1 MRNVLT
7 ISGLKGGTGKS
18 ITALNLSASV
28 ALYGKKVLLVD
39 CDPQASVSQW
49 RKMDSTG
56 NDHDLAQV
64 LAGRIRIPDAVS
76 GTDIDGLDILP
87 AGFGLFSMSLKLTR
101 RIDNEKLLR
110 LVIDEIK
117 HDYDIIILDAPSSC
131 GYLSIAA
138 LTAADWLAAVVIPDE
153 DWVSDFHSL
162 IRIVRYIRQS
172 HNIPLGI
179 AGILFNR
186 CNSKKQ
192 MENRA
197 DPEVFEHIRP
207 LIYKTMIPD
216 DEMLDKEQSFLSP
229 LSLYDIKGQASQAY
243 LGMAR
248 EIICAFNLK

>member
-18 ITALNLSASV
+18 TTALNLSASV

-49 RKMDSTG
+49 HRTDSKG
-56 NDHDLAQV
+56 NDLDLAQV
-64 LAGRIRIPDAVS
+64 LAGRINVPDAVS

-101 RIDNEKLLR
+101 RTDNEKLLR
-110 LVIDEIK
+110 LVIDEIEQ
-117 HDYDIIILDAPSSC
+117 DYDIIILDSPSSC

-138 LTAADWLAAVVIPDE
+138 LTAADWLAAVAIPDE
-153 DWVSDFHSL
+153 DWISDFHSL
-162 IRIVRYIRQS
+162 IKIVRYIRKS
-172 HNIPLGI
+172 HNAPLGI

-186 CNSKKQ
+186 CNSEEQ
-192 MENRA
+192 MEHHA
-197 DPEVFEHIRP
+197 VPEVLEQIRP

-216 DEMLDKEQSFLSP
+216 DDMLYKEQPSLSP
-229 LSLYDIKGQASQAY
+229 LSLHDVKARASQAY

-248 EIICAFNLK
+248 EIICAFNLT